1 MYTVMIAEDEEIYR
15 RALTVFVEW
24 EKLDCRIIYTAINGT
39 QVLEN
44 IESIAPDILITDIR
58 MPGADGIELLSYI
71 KKMGLHT
78 VPIVLTAYADFSY
91 AQAAFRNQAVDYVV
105 KSGAFEELVEA
116 IEKAKI
122 VVEEQRE
129 KKKEEGKEET
139 KQGIY
144 KAVFDGSIFLHEDR
158 EKRLASIQMKKKYG
172 LLLLYVFQNRKEE
185 SDSSRRRNHSL
196 QNFFGMVYGEMLKCV
211 IPMNEERMILVLET
225 EQVLS
230 RAWLQ
235 EKSVQATG
243 MMDNFMDF
251 YTCVTVSNPF
261 ETMEGLREA
270 YREVTAVLDNS
281 FLEDLSQMTFYADIR
296 TAENNYRTGLDQNS
310 REICQ
315 SVRLGR
321 REETLT
327 QFGRLLMEQKKA
339 RLSASAIKG
348 TGILLKNECGAML
361 KEFNETLYD
370 VTDLN
375 PSITKKITNCISYA
389 KYAALM
395 TELLGKTAD
404 FFNQVVDKKE
414 YLVKR
419 CREYLE
425 QHYREDI
432 SVADLARSLGTSSSY
447 LSRIY
452 KEGTGSTIIYDL
464 NRKRVEMAEY
474 YLKEKQMKI
483 YEVAELTGFRD
494 VTYFSHTFKTYTGIS
509 PKQFQSKR

>member
-15 RALTVFVEW
+15 RALRVFLDW
-24 EKLDCRIIYTAINGT
+24 DKLDCRIIYTAINGT

-172 LLLLYVFQNRKEE
+172 LLLLYVFHNRKEE

-196 QNFFGMVYGEMLKCV
+196 QNFFGMVYGEVLKCV

-261 ETMEGLREA
+261 KTMEGLREA

-310 REICQ
+310 R
-315 SVRLGR
+315 
-321 REETLT
+321 
-327 QFGRLLMEQKKA
+327 
-339 RLSASAIKG
+339 
-348 TGILLKNECGAML
+348 
-361 KEFNETLYD
+361 
-370 VTDLN
+370 
-375 PSITKKITNCISYA
+375 
-389 KYAALM
+389 
-395 TELLGKTAD
+395 
-404 FFNQVVDKKE
+404 
-414 YLVKR
+414 
-419 CREYLE
+419 
-425 QHYREDI
+425 
-432 SVADLARSLGTSSSY
+432 
-447 LSRIY
+447 
-452 KEGTGSTIIYDL
+452 
-464 NRKRVEMAEY
+464 
-474 YLKEKQMKI
+474 
-483 YEVAELTGFRD
+483 
-494 VTYFSHTFKTYTGIS
+494 
-509 PKQFQSKR
+509 